1 MMRMGIRFWRVAALV
16 GSGKWE
22 FGENLDF
29 VNNFFS
35 SKTPGL
41 GNKPCVSNLTLQIVR
56 VRFLKV
62 YTVTHCTVPLSNNIP
77 STFMYI
83 RLLEL

>member
-35 SKTPGL
+35 SKTMGL
-41 GNKPCVSNLTLQIVR
+41 HR
-56 VRFLKV
+56 
-62 YTVTHCTVPLSNNIP
+62 
-77 STFMYI
+77 
-83 RLLEL
+83 